1 MDKRVSIILSTYN
14 EGPIIEQT
22 ISEVFKY
29 IKNVEIILVDDNSSD
44 GTLEKVKKINN
55 PNLKIFSRKF
65 RGLAS
70 AFLLGLIN
78 SSGDIVGWID
88 SNMGIL
94 AKRFPVIRQGQA
106 LRAGSDGVQI
116 WPEIAPQPGDIV
128 MEKIRQSGFMY
139 TRLEATIKE
148 LEVEHLLVAG
158 VATGACVECTARDA
172 VARDYS
178 VILLSDVTS
187 ASGLPDLGWGE
198 VDSETLQRV
207 FLTNFAYH
215 FGKVAATNE
224 LLNGPLAMDSS
235 KQA

>member
-1 MDKRVSIILSTYN
+1 MLDTTDKTLLPQISPQNTALLVIDMSIDFLA
-14 EGPIIEQT
+14 EGAPFETSEGRQMMPNLIKLIRRCREIDLPII
-22 ISEVFKY
+22 Y
-29 IKNVEIILVDDNSSD
+29 INHVYHPGAKD
-44 GTLEKVKKINN
+44 
-55 PNLKIFSRKF
+55 
-65 RGLAS
+65 
-70 AFLLGLIN
+70 
-78 SSGDIVGWID
+78 
-88 SNMGIL
+88 MGIL
-94 AKRFPVIRQGQA
+94 GKRFPVIRKGQA

-116 WPEIAPQPGDIV
+116 WPEIAPQPGDLV

-148 LEVEHLLVAG
+148 LQVEHLLVAG

-172 VARDYS
+172 AARDFS

-224 LLNGPLAMDSS
+224 LLNGPLAIGTS
-235 KQA
+235 KQP

>member
-1 MDKRVSIILSTYN
+1 MGLSTMLATN
-14 EGPIIEQT
+14 DEMPFHEISSRNTALLVIDMSLDFLADGAPFETPEGRQMM
-22 ISEVFKY
+22 
-29 IKNVEIILVDDNSSD
+29 
-44 GTLEKVKKINN
+44 
-55 PNLKIFSRKF
+55 PNLIK
-65 RGLAS
+65 
-70 AFLLGLIN
+70 LIRRCRE
-78 SSGDIVGWID
+78 ID
-88 SNMGIL
+88 LPVIYITHVHHPGAKDMGIQ
-94 AKRFPVIRQGQA
+94 AKRFPAIRQGKA

-148 LEVEHLLVAG
+148 LEVENLLVAG

-215 FGKVAATNE
+215 FGKVASTNE
-224 LLNGPLAMDSS
+224 LLNGPLAIATS

>member
-1 MDKRVSIILSTYN
+1 MNDTTDRTMFSEISSQNTALLIIDMSLDFLADGAPFETKEGRQMMPKLIELVRRCREVELSII
-14 EGPIIEQT
+14 
-22 ISEVFKY
+22 Y
-29 IKNVEIILVDDNSSD
+29 INHVHHPGAKDM
-44 GTLEKVKKINN
+44 GTL
-55 PNLKIFSRKF
+55 
-65 RGLAS
+65 
-70 AFLLGLIN
+70 
-78 SSGDIVGWID
+78 
-88 SNMGIL
+88 GI
-94 AKRFPVIRQGQA
+94 RFPKIRQGKA
-106 LRAGSDGVQI
+106 LRAGSEGVKI
-116 WPEIAPQPGDIV
+116 WPEIAPQPGDLV

-148 LEVEHLLVAG
+148 LGVEHLLVAG

-178 VILLSDVTS
+178 VILLSDVTA

>member
-1 MDKRVSIILSTYN
+1 MLDTTDKTLLPQISPQNTALLVIDMSIDFLA
-14 EGPIIEQT
+14 EGAPFETSEGRKMMPNLIKLIRRCREIDLPII
-22 ISEVFKY
+22 Y
-29 IKNVEIILVDDNSSD
+29 INHVYHPGAKD
-44 GTLEKVKKINN
+44 
-55 PNLKIFSRKF
+55 
-65 RGLAS
+65 
-70 AFLLGLIN
+70 
-78 SSGDIVGWID
+78 
-88 SNMGIL
+88 MGIL
-94 AKRFPVIRQGQA
+94 GKRFPVIRTGQA

-116 WPEIAPQPGDIV
+116 WPEIAPQPGDLV

-148 LEVEHLLVAG
+148 LGVEHLLVAG

-178 VILLSDVTS
+178 VILLSDVTA

-224 LLNGPLAMDSS
+224 LLNGPLAIVSS
-235 KQA
+235 NL

>member
-1 MDKRVSIILSTYN
+1 MLDTTDKTLLPRISPQNTALLVIDMSIDFLAVGAPFETS
-14 EGPIIEQT
+14 EGRKMMPNLIKLIRRCREIDLPIIY
-22 ISEVFKY
+22 VNHVHHPGAK
-29 IKNVEIILVDDNSSD
+29 D
-44 GTLEKVKKINN
+44 
-55 PNLKIFSRKF
+55 
-65 RGLAS
+65 
-70 AFLLGLIN
+70 
-78 SSGDIVGWID
+78 
-88 SNMGIL
+88 MGIL
-94 AKRFPVIRQGQA
+94 GKRFPMIRQGQA

-139 TRLEATIKE
+139 TRLEATLKE
-148 LEVEHLLVAG
+148 LEVKNILVAG

-178 VILLSDVTS
+178 VILLSDVTA